1 MQELEFLIQFQLVV
15 ALIVNPSI
23 RDLKFAIKSIIIQRK
38 IIRHSYFNFND
49 MNLALDDVSKNLYK
63 IIDESCNSCKSNLI
77 SLSGGLDSSIIAYFL
92 KQRKPNTVAV
102 ITEDF
107 VSTDLTYCQ
116 MVAKE
121 MQLPLSIYNVKTAT
135 ILEAIEDTIKILK
148 NFNDIEIRNNVVMYL
163 AIKWAKDNGEKSII
177 TGDGADELFAGYSFL
192 INKPEEELEEEIN
205 RICSIMHF
213 PTQKIGKAL
222 GICIESPFLN
232 DTVLKLAKKIP
243 VNMKVRN
250 EKEKRH
256 GKWILRKTF
265 EKCIPHQIAWR
276 EKSPMEEGAGTV
288 GLTNLFNSIINEEIF
303 VEKKLITEKED
314 GVIIRSRESMHYY
327 KIFKKLFGSPVDSEA
342 EKTCPYCKHEVENS
356 KFCRMCGAFP
366 I

>member
-1 MQELEFLIQFQLVV
+1 
-15 ALIVNPSI
+15 
-23 RDLKFAIKSIIIQRK
+23 
-38 IIRHSYFNFND
+38 

-63 IIDESCNSCKSNLI
+63 IINESCNSCKSNLI

-192 INKPEEELEEEIN
+192 INKSEEELEEEIK

-213 PTQKIGKAL
+213 PTQKIGKVL
-222 GICIESPFLN
+222 GISIESPFLN
-232 DTVLKLAKKIP
+232 DTVLKLAEKIP

-327 KIFKKLFGSPVDSEA
+327 EIFKKLFGSLIDSKA